1 MDINELE
8 IDIVIIAI
16 SLAFLYGLSPIAY
29 KLIIINNNIS
39 FDIYLILSSIL
50 LLIFSLLYSI
60 IFNRRFNL
68 MKEVNNINP
77 LTVFYFSLYIFFVV
91 FISQLLFHI
100 AIEKTTK
107 LTIFTMITSLYPII
121 TILLS
126 FLVYN
131 KKISMKILLGFM
143 TCLLGIFIILR

>member
-143 TCLLGIFIILR
+143 TCLLGLFIILR

>member
-1 MDINELE
+1 MNIYELE
-8 IDIVIIAI
+8 FDVILIAI
-16 SLAFLYGLSPIAY
+16 ALAFLYGLSPIAY

-60 IFNRRFNL
+60 IFNKKFNL
-68 MKEVNNINP
+68 MNEINNINP
-77 LTVFYFSLYIFFVV
+77 NTVVYFTFYIFFVV

-107 LTIFTMITSLYPII
+107 ITLFTIITSLYPII
-121 TILLS
+121 TIILS

-131 KKISMKILLGFM
+131 KKISMKILLGFIIS
-143 TCLLGIFIILR
+143 LLGLFIMLR

>member
-1 MDINELE
+1 MNIYELE
-8 IDIVIIAI
+8 FDVILIAI
-16 SLAFLYGLSPIAY
+16 TLAFLYGLSPIAY
-29 KLIIINNNIS
+29 KIIIINNNIS

-60 IFNRRFNL
+60 IFNKKFNL
-68 MKEVNNINP
+68 MNEINNINP
-77 LTVFYFSLYIFFVV
+77 NTVVYFTFYIFFVV

-107 LTIFTMITSLYPII
+107 LTLFTIITSLYPII
-121 TILLS
+121 TIILS

-131 KKISMKILLGFM
+131 KKISMKILLGFIIS
-143 TCLLGIFIILR
+143 LLGLFIMLQ